1 MNFAP
6 RDTFLLT
13 LCTTALLAGA
23 SQFVPD
29 DGNMLGFHR
38 VDVFSELR
46 SDSAMCRTAGFDDFS
61 FADNLSTSP
70 SGDLPKEQPKMLTP
84 PSGAPITNTAP
95 TTATPAVANEV
106 VPTDSVAKVEP
117 VVQKSPSPAAPKTI
131 TAIEDFS
138 SPTTASLSLFYD
150 KLRSVNSLG
159 RPVRI
164 AVVGDSFIEG
174 DIFTQDLREMMQ
186 SRFGGSGVGFVPLAS
201 TVAGFRQTVEHKF
214 SGWTSHCITSNMRRG
229 GYIISSYTYT
239 PGDGSTVFYQGSKT
253 RAHLQSFTRAR
264 LLFINR
270 KGSKIKASVNGESEQ
285 IFTPGS
291 SAELQQVVLMG
302 DSIGSV
308 RFTINSADGFTG
320 YGAFLDASRGVSV
333 DNYSVRGN
341 SGVTLSS
348 TDGDLM
354 RQMNAMLPY
363 DLIVFEYGL
372 NVASADVRNYS
383 AYLTQMQTAIAH
395 LRKSFPSAAFLIM
408 SVPDRARRTADG
420 FATMPGI
427 AAMAGTQRQ
436 LAEHSGA
443 AYWSTLDAM
452 QARGGMG
459 EFVTKGW
466 AAKDYTH
473 LSHRGGKELA
483 RAFFD
488 ALMWHME
495 NGTTN

>member
-1 MNFAP
+1 MNFVP

-29 DGNMLGFHR
+29 DGNMLGLHR

-61 FADNLSTSP
+61 VGDNLSTS
-70 SGDLPKEQPKMLTP
+70 LPKDQPKDQPKMLTP
-84 PSGAPITNTAP
+84 PSGAPIIDTKP
-95 TTATPAVANEV
+95 PATSVTIDQV
-106 VPTDSVAKVEP
+106 VPTDSSVKVENI
-117 VVQKSPSPAAPKTI
+117 VQKPQSSIAPKTI

-138 SPTTASLSLFYD
+138 ASGTASLSLFYD
-150 KLRSVNSLG
+150 KLRTVNSLG

-186 SRFGGSGVGFVPLAS
+186 TRFGGSGVGFVPLAS
-201 TVAGFRQTVEHKF
+201 TVAGFRQTVGHKF
-214 SGWTSHCITSNMRRG
+214 SGWTSHCITSNIRRG

-239 PGDGSTVFYQGSKT
+239 PGDGSTVFYQGSKA

-270 KGSKIKASVNGESEQ
+270 KNSKIKASVNGEPEQ
-285 IFTPGS
+285 TFTPGS
-291 SAELQQVVLMG
+291 SDELQQVVLMG

-354 RQMNAMLPY
+354 RQMNTLLPY

-383 AYLTQMQTAIAH
+383 TYLSQMQVAIAH

-427 AAMAGTQRQ
+427 AAMASTQHR
-436 LAEHSGA
+436 LAEHSGTA
-443 AYWSTLDAM
+443 FWSTLNAM

-488 ALMWHME
+488 ALMWDME